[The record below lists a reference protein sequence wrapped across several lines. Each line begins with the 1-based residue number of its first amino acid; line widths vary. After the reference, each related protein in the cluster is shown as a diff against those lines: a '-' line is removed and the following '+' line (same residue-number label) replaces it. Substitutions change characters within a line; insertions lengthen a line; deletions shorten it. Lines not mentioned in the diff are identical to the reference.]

1 MEQLRNM
8 ARHSSMV
15 TVMREGLG
23 NGGGWGGE
31 GRGWGHS
38 SMVTVMREGLG
49 NGGGW
54 GGEGLGTL
62 QHGHCDEGGAK

>member
-1 MEQLRNM
+1 
-8 ARHSSMV
+8 MV

-23 NGGGWGGE
+23 NGGSWGGE

-54 GGEGLGTL
+54 GGEVIAGAG
-62 QHGHCDEGGAK
+62 EERGGAGKDGG